1 MEDCQMAIPIHGI
14 REEPRNM
21 AKDDLLELVG
31 TVQEVLPGSMFRVKV
46 DDVDKVLICYTGG
59 KLKQHKIKII
69 LGDRVKIEVSPYDLT
84 KGRVTYRL

>member
-1 MEDCQMAIPIHGI
+1 MS
-14 REEPRNM
+14 
-21 AKDDLLELVG
+21 KSDLIELTGAVE
-31 TVQEVLPGSMFRVKV
+31 EVLPGNMFRVKV
-46 DDVDKVLICYTGG
+46 DNLSNILTCYTSG